1 MYVVQEV
8 NEDNIIVKS
17 NDGVKKVDYKDA
29 KKLSKKQ
36 GFKKGQEIDLGTRE
50 LSKNTP
56 KNVIK
61 LLNKFPY

>member
-17 NDGVKKVDYKDA
+17 NGGVKKVDYKDA
-29 KKLSKKQ
+29 KKLSKKK
-36 GFKKGQEIDLGTRE
+36 GFKKGQKIDLGTRE

-56 KNVIK
+56 KS
-61 LLNKFPY
+61 Y